1 MIAKVVW
8 LRYRCLCQ
16 IFFSLLEIMVL
27 SVKIRPRNTRIFLC
41 PGKCGC
47 WIRVRLP
54 FSSGFDSKTNF
65 SYTWDLQ
72 AQSLC
77 ISSEKSPYR
86 RKRGKETVRTLVI
99 LQCSHLKNMEEGIF
113 KDSVGSKALYDAKGR
128 ETLAASNG
136 KGVCVCVWRRVLRV
150 VVFPLSYRTKVY
162 STVYIYTRN
171 TKHFLTNT
179 DPQKIPPRAFHHYKK
194 IRISVRPTISWK
206 LFTYLVTPI
215 FFFTS

>member
-1 MIAKVVW
+1 M
-8 LRYRCLCQ
+8 
-16 IFFSLLEIMVL
+16 L
-27 SVKIRPRNTRIFLC
+27 SVKIRPRNTRMFLC

-47 WIRVRLP
+47 WVRVRLP

-77 ISSEKSPYR
+77 ILSEKSPYR
-86 RKRGKETVRTLVI
+86 RKRGKETVRTSVI
-99 LQCSHLKNMEEGIF
+99 LQRSHLKNMEEGIF
-113 KDSVGSKALYDAKGR
+113 KDSAGSKVLYDAKGK

-136 KGVCVCVWRRVLRV
+136 KGGGGGLGVWVWGFFLRV

-162 STVYIYTRN
+162 SIVYIYTRN

-194 IRISVRPTISWK
+194 IRISVRPTIS
-206 LFTYLVTPI
+206 
-215 FFFTS
+215 